1 MVPGQE
7 REKKMNKNSPKKTT
21 KGEIGCAVIILL
33 TGIFLI
39 AILTNKDNTEHK
51 NDGDWDIVSTSD
63 YIRDG
68 QKCIG
73 YRIYITSS
81 YATNESMK
89 DIFTYLT
96 KQDNYY
102 LHTVWFYHTRSN
114 ANGTN
119 SADSIMEETS
129 PGKIPEIK
137 NY

>member
-1 MVPGQE
+1 
-7 REKKMNKNSPKKTT
+7 MNENPPKKEPT
-21 KGEIGCAVIILL
+21 KGEIGCAISILL
-33 TGIFLI
+33 VGIFLI
-39 AILTNKDNTEHK
+39 AILTNKDNTTQKIEEHK

-73 YRIYITSS
+73 YRVYITPS

-96 KQDNYY
+96 KQDSYY
-102 LHTVWFYHTRSN
+102 LHTVWFYHTRKN

-129 PGKIPEIK
+129 PGKIPEIR